1 MYKKVRLLLLS
12 IIFLVPFMVFAES
25 KVENTNHSGDV
36 YIASSELIKLS
47 DGVEEVEK
55 PTLKDLNVKFNIRF
69 SEVNQSIEYKL
80 IIKNTSNKDYNIST
94 DNSFNKSDY
103 ITYNFK
109 YDDGSDI
116 IKANSEEEMLV
127 TIVYTK
133 EVPDNK
139 LTDGKFIEDNAMSLN
154 LSDEITNPS
163 TILQRYGVNI
173 LLIIITCV
181 VAFYFLKTKNIK
193 NSLKVLLLGLML
205 IPLTAR
211 SLDSIKVTIDSH
223 VEVEKSSEFCY
234 YTYIDE
240 GIVNGTETSEIHPEV
255 DEADALL
262 AASEIHPEVQASE
275 VQALLRYPGVQALY
289 KYRKGMTWSE
299 YLNSDYNKITDSTT
313 ISYYKQLN
321 AKDYMNK
328 QLNVKDY
335 IKKWS
340 EEETKWLESC
350 KNASKETYCPPYTSI
365 NYENMKLFAERDDY
379 DDYDD
384 YIDNGV
390 LNLPGFNLFPNRF
403 NDGDFSNVN
412 DLLKSEIKDYSQ
424 GCYGI
429 YGFG

>member
-36 YIASSELIKLS
+36 YIASSELIKSS

-193 NSLKVLLLGLML
+193 NSLKVLILGLIL
-205 IPLTAR
+205 IPLATRA
-211 SLDSIKVTIDSH
+211 LDTIEVTIDSH
-223 VEVEKSSEFCY
+223 VEIETEGEFCY
-234 YTYIDE
+234 ETNINE
-240 GIVNGTETSEIHPEV
+240 GIANETTPSESYTEV
-255 DEADALL
+255 K
-262 AASEIHPEVQASE
+262 
-275 VQALLRYPGVQALY
+275 ALY
-289 KYRKGMTWSE
+289 KYRKGMTWE
-299 YLNSDYNKITDSTT
+299 DYLNSDYNKITDSTT
-313 ISYYKQLN
+313 ITYN
-321 AKDYMNK
+321 NK
-328 QLNVKDY
+328 QLNLKEYFTKYNKARQY
-335 IKKWS
+335 I
-340 EEETKWLESC
+340 EEF
-350 KNASKETYCPPYTSI
+350 NPTYI
-365 NYENMKLFAERDDY
+365 FEDKHNY
-379 DDYDD
+379 
-384 YIDNGV
+384 DNT
-390 LNLPGFNLFPNRF
+390 
-403 NDGDFSNVN
+403 
-412 DLLKSEIKDYSQ
+412 
-424 GCYGI
+424 I
-429 YGFG
+429 YGFDHDFVNGLPFVLVYNNGEYKYFGKNIFNLKIEDSNNGCYIVDSCRYGGQC

>member
-1 MYKKVRLLLLS
+1 MYKKIKLLLLS
-12 IIFLVPFMVFAES
+12 LIFLAPFMVFAKD

-36 YIASSELIKLS
+36 YIASSELIKSS

-55 PTLKDLNVKFNIRF
+55 PTLKDLNVKFNIKF

-127 TIVYTK
+127 TITYTK
-133 EVPDNK
+133 EVPSDK

-154 LSDEITNPS
+154 LSDEITNP
-163 TILQRYGVNI
+163 TTMFQRYGVNI
-173 LLIIITCV
+173 LLIIITCF
-181 VAFYFLKTKNIK
+181 VAIYFLKTKNIK

-223 VEVEKSSEFCY
+223 VEVEKPSEFCY
-234 YTYIDE
+234 ETPINE
-240 GIVNGTETSEIHPEV
+240 GIVNGTEPSEDDTFV
-255 DEADALL
+255 K
-262 AASEIHPEVQASE
+262 
-275 VQALLRYPGVQALY
+275 ALY
-289 KYRKGMTWSE
+289 KYRKGMTWEE

-313 ISYYKQLN
+313 ITYYKQLN

-335 IKKWS
+335 IKKLS
-340 EEETKWLESC
+340 EEETERAIESC
-350 KNASKETYCPPYTSI
+350 KNASEDRHCPPYTSI
-365 NYENMKLFAERDDY
+365 NYENMKLFTERYIDN
-379 DDYDD
+379 
-384 YIDNGV
+384 IDNGV
-390 LNLPGFNLFPNRF
+390 LNLSGFNHLPNEF
-403 NDGDFSNVN
+403 HGQVNFEDFSNVN

-424 GCYGI
+424 GCYDL
-429 YGFG
+429 FREC

>member
-1 MYKKVRLLLLS
+1 MYKKVKLLLLS

-25 KVENTNHSGDV
+25 KVENTDHSGDV

-47 DGVEEVEK
+47 DGVEEIEK
-55 PTLKDLNVKFNIRF
+55 PTLKDLNVKFNVKF

-80 IIKNTSNKDYNIST
+80 IIKNISNKDYNIST

-116 IKANSEEEMLV
+116 IKAGSEEEMLV
-127 TIVYTK
+127 TIAYTK

-139 LTDGKFIEDNAMSLN
+139 LSDGKFIEDNDMSLN
-154 LSDEITNPS
+154 LSNEITNPS
-163 TILQRYGVNI
+163 TIFQRYGVNI
-173 LLIIITCV
+173 LLILITCI
-181 VAFYFLKTKNIK
+181 VAIYFLKTKNIK

-223 VEVEKSSEFCY
+223 VEVEKPSFCY
-234 YTYIDE
+234 YTSIDE
-240 GIVNGTETSEIHPEV
+240 RIVNGTEPSEDYTFV
-255 DEADALL
+255 K
-262 AASEIHPEVQASE
+262 
-275 VQALLRYPGVQALY
+275 ALY

-313 ISYYKQLN
+313 ISYYKLLN

-335 IKKWS
+335 IKKLS
-340 EEETKWLESC
+340 EEETERAIESC
-350 KNASKETYCPPYTSI
+350 KNASKETECPPYTSI
-365 NYENMKLFAERDDY
+365 NYENMKLFTERYIDN
-379 DDYDD
+379 
-384 YIDNGV
+384 IDNGV
-390 LNLPGFNLFPNRF
+390 LNLSGFNHLPGGFPGQF
-403 NDGDFSNVN
+403 NINVN

-424 GCYGI
+424 GCYDEGPS
-429 YGFG
+429 

>member
-1 MYKKVRLLLLS
+1 MYKKVKLLLLS

-240 GIVNGTETSEIHPEV
+240 GIVNGTEF
-255 DEADALL
+255 L
-262 AASEIHPEVQASE
+262 AIA
-275 VQALLRYPGVQALY
+275 PGVQALY
-289 KYRKGMTWSE
+289 KYRKGMTWEE

-313 ISYYKQLN
+313 ITY
-321 AKDYMNK
+321 DNK
-328 QLNVKDY
+328 KIEMKKY
-335 IKKWS
+335 IKKRY
-340 EEETKWLESC
+340 EEEIKWLESC
-350 KNASKETYCPPYTSI
+350 KNASEETECPPYTSI
-365 NYENMKLFAERDDY
+365 NYENMKLFAEHVP
-379 DDYDD
+379 

-390 LNLPGFNLFPNRF
+390 LNLSGFNDLPNGF
-403 NDGDFSNVN
+403 DGQFISEDLN

-424 GCYGI
+424 GCYG
-429 YGFG
+429 YSLRVSRS

>member
-1 MYKKVRLLLLS
+1 MCRKVKLLLLS
-12 IIFLVPFMVFAES
+12 LIFLVPFMVFAES
-25 KVENTNHSGDV
+25 KVENTDHSGDV

-133 EVPDNK
+133 EVPDDK

-193 NSLKVLLLGLML
+193 NSLKVLILGLIL
-205 IPLTAR
+205 IPLATRA
-211 SLDSIKVTIDSH
+211 LDTIEVTIDSH
-223 VEVEKSSEFCY
+223 VEIETEGEFCY
-234 YTYIDE
+234 ETNINE
-240 GIVNGTETSEIHPEV
+240 GIANETTPSESYTEV
-255 DEADALL
+255 K
-262 AASEIHPEVQASE
+262 
-275 VQALLRYPGVQALY
+275 ALY
-289 KYRKGMTWSE
+289 KYRKGMTWE
-299 YLNSDYNKITDSTT
+299 DYLNSDYNKITDSTT
-313 ISYYKQLN
+313 ITYN
-321 AKDYMNK
+321 NK
-328 QLNVKDY
+328 QLNLKEYFTKYNNARQY
-335 IKKWS
+335 I
-340 EEETKWLESC
+340 EEF
-350 KNASKETYCPPYTSI
+350 NPTYI
-365 NYENMKLFAERDDY
+365 FEDKHNY
-379 DDYDD
+379 
-384 YIDNGV
+384 DNT
-390 LNLPGFNLFPNRF
+390 
-403 NDGDFSNVN
+403 
-412 DLLKSEIKDYSQ
+412 
-424 GCYGI
+424 I
-429 YGFG
+429 YGFDHDFVNRLPFVLVYNNGEYKYFGKNIFNLKIEDSNNGCYIVDSCGYGGLC

>member
-1 MYKKVRLLLLS
+1 MYKKVKLLLLS

-25 KVENTNHSGDV
+25 KVENIDHSGDV
-36 YIASSELIKLS
+36 YIASSELIKAS
-47 DGVEEVEK
+47 DGVEEIEK

-94 DNSFNKSDY
+94 DNSFNKSNY

-127 TIVYTK
+127 IITYTK

-240 GIVNGTETSEIHPEV
+240 GIVNGTEFLEI
-255 DEADALL
+255 A
-262 AASEIHPEVQASE
+262 
-275 VQALLRYPGVQALY
+275 PGVQALY
-289 KYRKGMTWSE
+289 KYRKGMTWEE

-313 ISYYKQLN
+313 ISY
-321 AKDYMNK
+321 DNK
-328 QLNVKDY
+328 KIEMKKY
-335 IKKWS
+335 IKKLS

-350 KNASKETYCPPYTSI
+350 KNASEETECPPYTSI
-365 NYENMKLFAERDDY
+365 NYENTKLFAEP

-390 LNLPGFNLFPNRF
+390 LNLPGFNPLPNGF

-424 GCYGI
+424 GCYG
-429 YGFG
+429 YGLRERDT

>member
-1 MYKKVRLLLLS
+1 MYKKVKLLLLS

-47 DGVEEVEK
+47 DGVEEIEK
-55 PTLKDLNVKFNIRF
+55 PTLKDLNVKFNVKF

-133 EVPDNK
+133 EVPDDK
-139 LTDGKFIEDNAMSLN
+139 LTDGKFTEDNAMSLN

-240 GIVNGTETSEIHPEV
+240 GIVNGTEFLEI
-255 DEADALL
+255 A
-262 AASEIHPEVQASE
+262 
-275 VQALLRYPGVQALY
+275 PGVQALY
-289 KYRKGMTWSE
+289 KYRKGMTWEE

-313 ISYYKQLN
+313 ISY
-321 AKDYMNK
+321 DNK
-328 QLNVKDY
+328 KIEMKKY
-335 IKKWS
+335 IKKLY
-340 EEETKWLESC
+340 EEETEWLESC
-350 KNASKETYCPPYTSI
+350 KNASEETECPPYTSI
-365 NYENMKLFAERDDY
+365 NYENTKLFAEP

-390 LNLPGFNLFPNRF
+390 LNLPGFNPLPNGF

-424 GCYGI
+424 GCYG
-429 YGFG
+429 YGLRERDT

>member
-1 MYKKVRLLLLS
+1 MYKKVKLLLLS

-25 KVENTNHSGDV
+25 KVENIDHSGDV
-36 YIASSELIKLS
+36 YIASSELIKAS
-47 DGVEEVEK
+47 DGVEEIEK

-80 IIKNTSNKDYNIST
+80 IIKNISNKDYNIST

-133 EVPDNK
+133 EVPDDK

-223 VEVEKSSEFCY
+223 VEVEKPSEFCY
-234 YTYIDE
+234 YTQNIDE
-240 GIVNGTETSEIHPEV
+240 DGTESSEIH
-255 DEADALL
+255 
-262 AASEIHPEVQASE
+262 
-275 VQALLRYPGVQALY
+275 PGVQALY

-321 AKDYMNK
+321 VKDYMNK

-335 IKKWS
+335 IKKLS
-340 EEETKWLESC
+340 EEETKRIESC
-350 KNASKETYCPPYTSI
+350 KNASEDTYCPPYTSI
-365 NYENMKLFAERDDY
+365 NYENMKLFAEL

-390 LNLPGFNLFPNRF
+390 LNLSGFNGLPKVFDGQF
-403 NDGDFSNVN
+403 NSEDFSNVN

-424 GCYGI
+424 GCYSWLPEPEVD
-429 YGFG
+429 

>member
-1 MYKKVRLLLLS
+1 MCRKVKLLLLS
-12 IIFLVPFMVFAES
+12 LIFLVPFMVYAED

-36 YIASSELIKLS
+36 YIASSELIKAS
-47 DGVEEVEK
+47 DGVEEIEK
-55 PTLKDLNVKFNIRF
+55 PTLKDLDVKFNVRF

-127 TIVYTK
+127 TITYTK
-133 EVPDNK
+133 EVPSDK

-193 NSLKVLLLGLML
+193 NSLKVLILGLIL
-205 IPLTAR
+205 IPLATRA
-211 SLDSIKVTIDSH
+211 LDTIKVTIDSH
-223 VEVEKSSEFCY
+223 VEVEKTSEFCY
-234 YTYIDE
+234 ETPIDE
-240 GIVNGTETSEIHPEV
+240 GIVNGTEPSE
-255 DEADALL
+255 D
-262 AASEIHPEVQASE
+262 
-275 VQALLRYPGVQALY
+275 YPYVQALY

-313 ISYYKQLN
+313 ISYYKRLN
-321 AKDYMNK
+321 VKDYMNK

-335 IKKWS
+335 INRENKAFNINRNPTYLFAS
-340 EEETKWLESC
+340 YIYDPFNDLPDGYYD
-350 KNASKETYCPPYTSI
+350 KNGEWNKF
-365 NYENMKLFAERDDY
+365 YELKLFE
-379 DDYDD
+379 
-384 YIDNGV
+384 
-390 LNLPGFNLFPNRF
+390 
-403 NDGDFSNVN
+403 
-412 DLLKSEIKDYSQ
+412 SEIMDSSQ
-424 GCYGI
+424 GCY
-429 YGFG
+429 YSER

>member
-1 MYKKVRLLLLS
+1 MCRKVKLLLLS
-12 IIFLVPFMVFAES
+12 LMFLVPFMVFAED

-47 DGVEEVEK
+47 DGVEEIEK
-55 PTLKDLNVKFNIRF
+55 PTLKDLNVKFNVKF

-80 IIKNTSNKDYNIST
+80 IIKNISNKDYNIST

-133 EVPDNK
+133 EVPDDK

-223 VEVEKSSEFCY
+223 VEVEKTSEFCY
-234 YTYIDE
+234 YTRIDE
-240 GIVNGTETSEIHPEV
+240 GIVNGTES
-255 DEADALL
+255 
-262 AASEIHPEVQASE
+262 SK
-275 VQALLRYPGVQALY
+275 RYKNVQALY
-289 KYRKGMTWSE
+289 KYRKGMTWEE

-313 ISYYKQLN
+313 ISYYKLLN

-335 IKKWS
+335 MKKWS
-340 EEETKWLESC
+340 EEETKRLESC
-350 KNASKETYCPPYTSI
+350 KNASKETECPPYTSI
-365 NYENMKLFAERDDY
+365 NYENMKLFTERYIDN
-379 DDYDD
+379 
-384 YIDNGV
+384 IDNGV
-390 LNLPGFNLFPNRF
+390 LNLSGFNHLPGGFPGQF
-403 NDGDFSNVN
+403 NINVN

-424 GCYGI
+424 GCYDEGPN
-429 YGFG
+429 

>member
-193 NSLKVLLLGLML
+193 NTLKVLILGFIL
-205 IPLTAR
+205 IPLAVKAIDT
-211 SLDSIKVTIDSH
+211 IKVTIDSH
-223 VEVEKSSEFCY
+223 VEIETEGEFCY
-234 YTYIDE
+234 ISYIDE
-240 GIVNGTETSEIHPEV
+240 EIANGTVVSE
-255 DEADALL
+255 
-262 AASEIHPEVQASE
+262 
-275 VQALLRYPGVQALY
+275 YPSTEDRNGMTREEYIPIPTKVKALY
-289 KYRKGMTWSE
+289 KYRKGMTWEE

-313 ISYYKQLN
+313 ISYN
-321 AKDYMNK
+321 NK
-328 QLNVKDY
+328 QLNVNDY
-335 IKKWS
+335 INK
-340 EEETKWLESC
+340 E
-350 KNASKETYCPPYTSI
+350 NQVYSKYEWYEPQNPAYLFTSD
-365 NYENMKLFAERDDY
+365 END
-379 DDYDD
+379 
-384 YIDNGV
+384 
-390 LNLPGFNLFPNRF
+390 PFNLLNPLPNVYYDKNNIYNYF
-403 NDGDFSNVN
+403 GSQK
-412 DLLKSEIKDYSQ
+412 LLKSKILDSSQ
-424 GCYGI
+424 GCYENECRGEMCPD
-429 YGFG
+429 